1 MICRVHYIRHTADY
15 FSFLQE
21 LYLKLLGCT
30 FYTCARIA
38 IRNEAG
44 DLGEVI
50 YPVGVGM
57 YVLVLLTV
65 GGKTDISSLIHKEKR
80 EKRKAKETAD
90 DDEVLM
96 HAITRN
102 AIWDLQ

>member
-1 MICRVHYIRHTADY
+1 MY
-15 FSFLQE
+15 FLQSCQDCNQ
-21 LYLKLLGCT
+21 KQ
-30 FYTCARIA
+30 FSH
-38 IRNEAG
+38 EAG
-44 DLGEVI
+44 DLGEFI

-57 YVLVLLTV
+57 YVLVLITV
-65 GGKTDISSLIHKEKR
+65 GGKTYMSSLIHKEKR
-80 EKRKAKETAD
+80 QKRKAKQTADD